1 MKLPFTRTW
10 RKPKIGPDQHNPVVR
25 EATARSSGESGHY
38 MPMRF
43 KNCRFLQILPGVA
56 FDKLSP
62 CPGGLGQMFI
72 SPYIYLY
79 QRLSNC
85 ISCDAKF
92 DLQGR
97 RRVFT

>member
-43 KNCRFLQILPGVA
+43 KTSA
-56 FDKLSP
+56 SYK
-62 CPGGLGQMFI
+62 
-72 SPYIYLY
+72 YY
-79 QRLSNC
+79 QVSLLTSYRL
-85 ISCDAKF
+85 A
-92 DLQGR
+92 L
-97 RRVFT
+97 VV